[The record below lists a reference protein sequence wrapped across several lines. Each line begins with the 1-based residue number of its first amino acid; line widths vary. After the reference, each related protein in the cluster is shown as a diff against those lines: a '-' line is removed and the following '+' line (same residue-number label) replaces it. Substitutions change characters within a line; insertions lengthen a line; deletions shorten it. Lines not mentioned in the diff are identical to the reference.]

1 MCSNRWVGLKLG
13 AKPSRQYELYNRG
26 KLSSNMDRDRLDLRK
41 SVFECE
47 RFINDC
53 YRKINS
59 HTQEISDCNQKI
71 DELPKRINR
80 MLDFANE
87 SRIERKKMEQEAEC
101 LRSKA
106 DSFCLQGLLDREVNG
121 FKSTNLRKADSFCL
135 KGLMDRE
142 VNGLKSTKDLLRL
155 ANNNAW
161 KQVYR
166 KKDALRCEESAIEFE
181 ADATESE
188 NKVNEFRIKKGELQT
203 KKDKLKRSLP
213 KWEENV
219 AKKKEN
225 ETMKEEKMR
234 AEMDYKLWRIF
245 QK

>member
-1 MCSNRWVGLKLG
+1 MEKDS
-13 AKPSRQYELYNRG
+13 
-26 KLSSNMDRDRLDLRK
+26 LDLRK
-41 SVFECE
+41 TVPVCE
-47 RFINDC
+47 RFIKDC

-80 MLDFANE
+80 MFDFANE

-121 FKSTNLRKADSFCL
+121 FKSTKHDWNLQN
-135 KGLMDRE
+135 M
-142 VNGLKSTKDLLRL
+142 NGVKSKKHDDLLIK
-155 ANNNAW
+155 AKNNAW
-161 KQVYR
+161 NKMNTENY
-166 KKDALRCEESAIEFE
+166 ALRCEESAIKFE
-181 ADATESE
+181 ANATESE
-188 NKVNEFRIKKGELQT
+188 NKLNEFRIKKGELQT
-203 KKDKLKRSLP
+203 KKDKLERSLP

-245 QK
+245 Q

>member
-1 MCSNRWVGLKLG
+1 MCSNSNRCVGLKLG

-161 KQVYR
+161 KQVDR
-166 KKDALRCEESAIEFE
+166 KKDALRCEESSIKLL

-188 NKVNEFRIKKGELQT
+188 NKVNEFTIKKVTYRLRNINSKEACPNG
-203 KKDKLKRSLP
+203 KRMWQ
-213 KWEENV
+213 KR
-219 AKKKEN
+219 K
-225 ETMKEEKMR
+225 KMR
-234 AEMDYKLWRIF
+234 E
-245 QK
+245 

>member
-1 MCSNRWVGLKLG
+1 MCSNSNRCVGLKLG

-121 FKSTNLRKADSFCL
+121 FKSTKHDWNLQN
-135 KGLMDRE
+135 M
-142 VNGLKSTKDLLRL
+142 NGVKSTKHDDLLIE
-155 ANNNAW
+155 AKKSAW
-161 KQVYR
+161 NKMNTEKY
-166 KKDALRCEESAIEFE
+166 ALRCEESAIKYE
-181 ADATESE
+181 ANAKEAE
-188 NKVNEFRIKKGELQT
+188 NKLNEFRIKKVNYRL
-203 KKDKLKRSLP
+203 R
-213 KWEENV
+213 
-219 AKKKEN
+219 
-225 ETMKEEKMR
+225 KMNS
-234 AEMDYKLWRIF
+234 K
-245 QK
+245 

>member
-1 MCSNRWVGLKLG
+1 MCSNSNRWVGLKLG

-121 FKSTNLRKADSFCL
+121 FKSTKHDWNLQN
-135 KGLMDRE
+135 M
-142 VNGLKSTKDLLRL
+142 NGVKSTKHDDLLIE
-155 ANNNAW
+155 AKKSAW
-161 KQVYR
+161 NKMNTEKY
-166 KKDALRCEESAIEFE
+166 ALRCEESAIKYE
-181 ADATESE
+181 ANAKEAE
-188 NKVNEFRIKKGELQT
+188 NKLNEFRIKKVNYRLRKINSKEACPNGKRIWQKR
-203 KKDKLKRSLP
+203 KKIRQGKKR
-213 KWEENV
+213 
-219 AKKKEN
+219 
-225 ETMKEEKMR
+225 R
-234 AEMDYKLWRIF
+234 
-245 QK
+245 

>member
-1 MCSNRWVGLKLG
+1 M
-13 AKPSRQYELYNRG
+13 E
-26 KLSSNMDRDRLDLRK
+26 RDRLDLRK
-41 SVFECE
+41 TVPVCE
-47 RFINDC
+47 RFIKDC
-53 YRKINS
+53 YKKINS
-59 HTQEISDCNQKI
+59 LTQEIADCNQKI
-71 DELPKRINR
+71 DEHHKRRNTK
-80 MLDFANE
+80 LDFANE
-87 SRIERKKMEQEAEC
+87 DRIKRKNLEQEAEC
-101 LRSKA
+101 FGRKA
-106 DSFCLQGLLDREVNG
+106 DSFCLKGLMDREVNG

-135 KGLMDRE
+135 KGLIDRE

-161 KQVYR
+161 KQVYT
-166 KKDALRCEESAIEFE
+166 KKDALRCEESAIKLL

-213 KWEENV
+213 KWEENL

-245 QK
+245 Q

>member
-1 MCSNRWVGLKLG
+1 MCSKRWVGLKLG

-106 DSFCLQGLLDREVNG
+106 DSFCLQGMLGREVNG
-121 FKSTNLRKADSFCL
+121 MKSQKHN
-135 KGLMDRE
+135 
-142 VNGLKSTKDLLRL
+142 DLLKMAGESGWEKMIRL
-155 ANNNAW
+155 NDA
-161 KQVYR
+161 
-166 KKDALRCEESAIEFE
+166 KDYEKSAIGYE
-181 ADATESE
+181 ADAKKVE
-188 NKVNEFRIKKGELQT
+188 NNLNEFRRKKGELQT
-203 KKDKLKRSLP
+203 EKDKL
-213 KWEENV
+213 
-219 AKKKEN
+219 
-225 ETMKEEKMR
+225 
-234 AEMDYKLWRIF
+234 
-245 QK
+245 

>member
-1 MCSNRWVGLKLG
+1 M
-13 AKPSRQYELYNRG
+13 E
-26 KLSSNMDRDRLDLRK
+26 RDRPDLRK
-41 SVFECE
+41 TVPVCE
-47 RFINDC
+47 RFIKDC
-53 YRKINS
+53 YKKINS
-59 HTQEISDCNQKI
+59 LTQEVADCNQKI
-71 DELPKRINR
+71 DEHHKRKNTK
-80 MLDFANE
+80 LDFTNE
-87 SRIERKKMEQEAEC
+87 YRIQRKNLEQKAEC
-101 LRSKA
+101 
-106 DSFCLQGLLDREVNG
+106 FG
-121 FKSTNLRKADSFCL
+121 RKADSFCL

-161 KQVYR
+161 KQVDR

-188 NKVNEFRIKKGELQT
+188 NKVNEFTIKKGDLQT
-203 KKDKLKRSLP
+203 KKHKLKRSLP

-225 ETMKEEKMR
+225 ERMKEEKMR

-245 QK
+245 Q